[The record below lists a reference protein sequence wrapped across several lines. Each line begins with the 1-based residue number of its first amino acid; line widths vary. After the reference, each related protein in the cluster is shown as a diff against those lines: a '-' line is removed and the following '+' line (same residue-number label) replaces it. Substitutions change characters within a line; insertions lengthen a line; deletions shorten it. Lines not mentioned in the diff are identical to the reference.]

1 MSNTGWK
8 AQKAIRN
15 PRKGGQAMDGPNK
28 AGTTEKDEELI
39 GILFAI
45 SVVSGR
51 LARSLQRLANQKKGG
66 THTDGK
72 NVGTFASA

>member
-1 MSNTGWK
+1 
-8 AQKAIRN
+8 
-15 PRKGGQAMDGPNK
+15 MDGPNK
-28 AGTTEKDEELI
+28 TDTTEKDEELI

-45 SVVSGR
+45 SGR
-51 LARSLQRLANQKKGG
+51 LARSLQQLANQKKGG

>member
-1 MSNTGWK
+1 
-8 AQKAIRN
+8 
-15 PRKGGQAMDGPNK
+15 MDGPNK
-28 AGTTEKDEELI
+28 TGTTEKDEELI

-51 LARSLQRLANQKKGG
+51 LARSLQQLANRKKGG

>member
-1 MSNTGWK
+1 
-8 AQKAIRN
+8 
-15 PRKGGQAMDGPNK
+15 MDSPNK
-28 AGTTEKDEELI
+28 TGTTEKDEELI

-51 LARSLQRLANQKKGG
+51 LARSLRQLANQKKGG
-66 THTDGK
+66 IHTDGK

>member
-1 MSNTGWK
+1 
-8 AQKAIRN
+8 
-15 PRKGGQAMDGPNK
+15 MDGPNK
-28 AGTTEKDEELI
+28 AATTEKDEELI

-51 LARSLQRLANQKKGG
+51 LARSLQQLANQKKGG
-66 THTDGK
+66 TRTDGK

>member
-1 MSNTGWK
+1 
-8 AQKAIRN
+8 
-15 PRKGGQAMDGPNK
+15 MDGPNK
-28 AGTTEKDEELI
+28 TGTTEKDEELV

-51 LARSLQRLANQKKGG
+51 LARSLQQLANQKKGG
-66 THTDGK
+66 TRTDGK

>member
-1 MSNTGWK
+1 
-8 AQKAIRN
+8 
-15 PRKGGQAMDGPNK
+15 MDGPNK

-51 LARSLQRLANQKKGG
+51 LARSLQQLANQKK
-66 THTDGK
+66 
-72 NVGTFASA
+72 

>member
-1 MSNTGWK
+1 
-8 AQKAIRN
+8 
-15 PRKGGQAMDGPNK
+15 MDSPNK
-28 AGTTEKDEELI
+28 TGTTEKDGELI

-51 LARSLQRLANQKKGG
+51 LARSLQQLANQKKGG
-66 THTDGK
+66 IHTDGK